1 MPFLPELLTAKEVAE
16 SLRITREHVW
26 AMVRAERFPRPIYVG
41 PKAPRWKADVVNA
54 WLAGRPDRA
63 AAA

>member
-41 PKAPRWKADVVNA
+41 PKAPRWKVDVVKA
-54 WLAGRPDRA
+54 WLADRPDRA